1 MRVGAVITAAGMS
14 SRMGDFKPML
24 RIGSIT
30 IIKRIIMT
38 FKQSGVDPIVV
49 ITGNQAETLEHH
61 LAKEDV
67 VCLRNADYADTQMLE
82 SVKIGLRYTQDLC
95 DRVLFTP
102 VDVPLFMSSTVEA
115 LKATKEAIAIPTCA
129 GIDGHPIILN
139 SAAVSRIV
147 AFEGDGGLKGAMAAS
162 GLNVLRIPVNDRG
175 ILFDA
180 DTPGDYSQLLVWHNA
195 QLVRPKVKIVLAREQ
210 EFFGPGSKLLLK
222 LIQKT
227 NSVRTASTQMHISY
241 SKAWK
246 MIAVMEEEMG
256 YPIVLRFQ
264 GGASGGRAELT
275 QQGEE
280 LLLLYERFEHE
291 AMEQVQSAF
300 DKYFRPADED
310 EGEADDGE

>member
-14 SRMGDFKPML
+14 SRMGEFKPML

-61 LAKEDV
+61 LAKDDV
-67 VCLRNADYADTQMLE
+67 VCLRNPDYADTQMLE

-139 SAAVSRIV
+139 SEAVSRIV
-147 AFEGDGGLKGAMAAS
+147 AFEGEGGLKGAMAAS

-210 EFFGPGSKLLLK
+210 EFFGPGSKMLLK

-291 AMEQVQSAF
+291 ALEQVQAAF
-300 DKYFRPADED
+300 DKYFRPAPEDDTEAGDDE
-310 EGEADDGE
+310 